1 MIPDSRK
8 CDVLMGKALFVEPTM
23 YAMTMARL
31 YSQGKPTDEIRKV
44 YEKGSRRLRYNQ
56 NVLIAATWTWILVQR
71 NEIDAAFKALTEA
84 LKNSDNAT
92 LKANREALANN
103 KIAHFSNSGI
113 GDTWWA
119 IGLEEPKIKAPRQR
133 MQWR

>member
-1 MIPDSRK
+1 
-8 CDVLMGKALFVEPTM
+8 
-23 YAMTMARL
+23 MARL

-84 LKNSDNAT
+84 LKNSDNAIPPT
-92 LKANREALANN
+92 MPNRKRVIMMVLLWLV
-103 KIAHFSNSGI
+103 
-113 GDTWWA
+113 DYC
-119 IGLEEPKIKAPRQR
+119 
-133 MQWR
+133 